1 MMNSEQKASLRDL
14 FEIIERKLENQ
25 PKIFDISAEE
35 TYVEPDVD
43 GFYEI
48 YIPHKIMLIKEE
60 DNIQNY
66 GINGTISIYENI
78 LGFMF
83 LRSYDDKSMSL
94 YLKEDETATI
104 DDTIILKLTEKEV
117 IIEGV
122 KDIELFY
129 YGKTQDKKIKMIADN
144 ICTYPDKASVSYS
157 LKDNIPQDQ

>member
-1 MMNSEQKASLRDL
+1 MNSERKASLQDL

-25 PKIFDISAEE
+25 PKIFDISTEE
-35 TYVEPDVD
+35 INIEPDAD

-48 YIPHKIMLIKEE
+48 FIPHEIMLIKEK
-60 DNIQNY
+60 DNIQDY
-66 GINGTISIYENI
+66 GINGIISIYENI

-122 KDIELFY
+122 KDTELFY
-129 YGKTQDKKIKMIADN
+129 SGKTQDKKIKIIAEN
-144 ICTYPDKASVSYS
+144 ICTYPHKASVSYS
-157 LKDNIPQDQ
+157 LRKEAS